1 VRGEYDLKEIILYT
15 DGGCRDNG
23 AESNIGGIGIVLIY
37 PEKDYMKEYR
47 EGHRNTT
54 NNQMELLAVIKGLK
68 MLKEPCKVTI
78 YSDSAYIVNAFQQ
91 NWIGSWKEK
100 GWSRGR
106 SGELKNK
113 EYWME
118 LYKLSQIHQLE
129 FRKVKGHSDN
139 YYNNRCDE
147 LVNQAMDELLN
158 E

>member
-1 VRGEYDLKEIILYT
+1 
-15 DGGCRDNG
+15 
-23 AESNIGGIGIVLIY
+23 
-37 PEKDYMKEYR
+37 
-47 EGHRNTT
+47 
-54 NNQMELLAVIKGLK
+54 

-106 SGELKNK
+106 SGEFKNK

-139 YYNNRCDE
+139 YNNRCDE